1 LYYDFCIDVFFTFI
15 RINYLIIINPAMK
28 LLLVMTGLFL
38 GIAVQAQTYAPYSGN
53 KANGTAVSKPDS
65 LKSKKSKPVVAEKAT
80 MKESKMPKG
89 DFQDLMN
96 KAVEQLHQ
104 KDYQRSEDFY
114 TQALEVS
121 TKQNAWRAL
130 MSRATL
136 YAIMKDDQKAIADF
150 TTAIE
155 SGDTPQ
161 KQLAIIYV
169 SRARLLANNKK
180 NDLACQDIAKAKA
193 LGLPEGFTVDVK
205 CM

>member
-1 LYYDFCIDVFFTFI
+1 
-15 RINYLIIINPAMK
+15 MK
-28 LLLVMTGLFL
+28 LLLLITAIVL
-38 GIAVQAQTYAPYSGN
+38 GTAVQAQTYAPYSGN
-53 KANGTAVSKPDS
+53 KANGTAVSKPG
-65 LKSKKSKPVVAEKAT
+65 PEKN
-80 MKESKMPKG
+80 KESKTVVAKKASVKESKNPKG

-104 KDYQRSEDFY
+104 KDYQKAQGFY

-121 TKQNAWRAL
+121 TKKNAWRAL
-130 MSRATL
+130 LSRATL
-136 YAIMKDDQKAIADF
+136 YAIMKDDEKAIADF

-169 SRARLLANNKK
+169 SRARILANNKK
-180 NDLACQDIAKAKA
+180 IDLACKDVAKAKA
-193 LGLPEGFTVDVK
+193 IGLPEGFVVGIK

>member
-1 LYYDFCIDVFFTFI
+1 
-15 RINYLIIINPAMK
+15 MK
-28 LLLVMTGLFL
+28 LLLLITAIVFGTT
-38 GIAVQAQTYAPYSGN
+38 VQAQTYAPYSGN
-53 KANGTAVSKPDS
+53 KANGTAVSKPVS
-65 LKSKKSKPVVAEKAT
+65 EKNKESKVIVAEKT
-80 MKESKMPKG
+80 SLKNDEKPKG

-104 KDYQRSEDFY
+104 KEYQKAESFY

-121 TKQNAWRAL
+121 TEKTAWRAL

-136 YAIMKDDQKAIADF
+136 YAIIKDDEKAIADL

-180 NDLACQDIAKAKA
+180 NDLACQDVAKAKA